1 MEEKAKVPFW
11 KKTLVVVLACIF
23 IPPVGI
29 ALLWLGNKG
38 GKYTRI
44 ALTILLGIYSLAWF
58 NGFIS
63 GGNALDTTNPNITNK
78 AEVVVEQTTAD
89 KAAADKAAA
98 DKAAADKVVADKAI
112 ADKAAADKAAADKAA
127 ADKAAADK
135 AAADKAAADAIIT
148 VDNNEDMAA
157 LFKVSDFDP
166 FISEFAK
173 KYAGRTIQFDG
184 YVADMTPHE
193 NYNTRFDF
201 LIYTGNSGELSGN
214 ALSFKFEDINI
225 TSDLKLTGSNIPE
238 NISKGQNLRLTAK
251 VGEYKEASGLFFLK
265 PISTE
270 IR

>member
-63 GGNALDTTNPNITNK
+63 GGNALDATNPNITNK

-112 ADKAAADKAAADKAA
+112 
-127 ADKAAADK
+127 ADK

>member
-112 ADKAAADKAAADKAA
+112 ADKAAADKAAAD
-127 ADKAAADK
+127 
-135 AAADKAAADAIIT
+135 AIIT

-238 NISKGQNLRLTAK
+238 NISKGQNLRLTA
-251 VGEYKEASGLFFLK
+251 
-265 PISTE
+265 
-270 IR
+270 